1 MTDLLS
7 KLETARP
14 TPEALAS
21 HLPSVALDRITAK
34 VTRESGQT
42 PRPLHRRRRA
52 LAAIAATVAGVAIV
66 PGLMGTD
73 GAAAHADLTEL
84 AMAAARSEGPAI
96 APGTFLHLKTEAIQR
111 NSRLFGDGETLD
123 TNREEWVR
131 WDGVIWA
138 LDTRPSAGW
147 TEYLRFPKNDW
158 FTPERAAELP
168 DNASELRAYLDRT
181 VSGSNSHEEAIFVAI
196 TDWVRSNLLPSK
208 TLAAALE
215 VLADVDGVETED
227 VTVRG
232 RDAVEVSFNRFWLDL
247 VATESMVIDRETA
260 RTIAEHDSDPG
271 GTYELDTMLV
281 EVVDSVPADVLEA
294 FREHGNGARIYDDG
308 HTPTLDEM

>member
-14 TPEALAS
+14 TSEALAS
-21 HLPSVALDRITAK
+21 HLPSDALDRITAK
-34 VTRESGQT
+34 VTGESDQ
-42 PRPLHRRRRA
+42 PRPLRRRRRA
-52 LAAIAATVAGVAIV
+52 LAAVAATVVGVAIV
-66 PGLMGTD
+66 PGLMGSD

-96 APGTFLHLKTEAIQR
+96 APGTFLHVKTEAIQR
-111 NSRLFGDGETLD
+111 NSRLFGDGETRD

-131 WDGVIWA
+131 WDGAIWA

-147 TEYLRFPKNDW
+147 TEYLRFPKNDA

-168 DNASELRAYLDRT
+168 DSASELRAYLDRT

-196 TDWVRSNLLPSK
+196 TEWVRSNLLPAK

-232 RDAVEVSFNRFWLDL
+232 RDAVKVSFHRFWLDL
-247 VATESMVIDRETA
+247 VSTDSMVIDRETA
-260 RTIAEHDSDPG
+260 RTLAERDSDPS
-271 GTYELDTMLV
+271 GTYELETTLV

-294 FREHGNGARIYDDG
+294 FREHGSGARIYDDG